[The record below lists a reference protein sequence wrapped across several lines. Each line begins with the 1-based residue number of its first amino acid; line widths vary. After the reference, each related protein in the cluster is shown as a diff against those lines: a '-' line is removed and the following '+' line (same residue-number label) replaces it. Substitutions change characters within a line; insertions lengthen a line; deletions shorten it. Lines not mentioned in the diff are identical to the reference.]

1 MIQYARQNIAASDI
15 DAVIEALRS
24 DFLTQGQL
32 VPKFEQAIAQRVSA
46 PYAIATN
53 SGTSA
58 LHIACMALGLG
69 AGDLLWTVP
78 NSFVASANCAL
89 LCGADVDFVDINPT
103 TYCMDVE
110 SLERKLSIAQRNG
123 KLPKVIVPVH
133 YSGRSAAMKEI
144 RALTDQ
150 YGIFVIEDACHAT
163 GGNYLGEP
171 IGNCKF
177 SDIAVFSFHPVKIMT
192 TAEGGLALAKDADLA
207 NRMKRIRTHGV
218 TRLPAE
224 MENEQ
229 PQVWEYEQVE
239 LGLNYRMTEIQAAL
253 GLSQLNRLRTFVE
266 RRRQLA
272 QQYDEQLN
280 GLPLFLPQI
289 NPVGESAWHLY
300 PVLID
305 ADQTD
310 LSRQDVFNSL
320 LEEGVKANVH
330 FIPIHTQPY
339 FKKMGFKVGDFPVS
353 EWFYSNEISLPMY
366 YDLSDEQQSFVA
378 SALTKIFKV

>member
-15 DAVIEALRS
+15 DAVIEALQS
-24 DFLTQGQL
+24 DFLTQGPL
-32 VPKFEQAIAQRVSA
+32 VPNFEQAIAERVSA
-46 PYAIATN
+46 SYAIAVN

-103 TYCMDVE
+103 TYCMDIE
-110 SLERKLSIAQRNG
+110 SLKKKLSIAQRIGN
-123 KLPKVIVPVH
+123 LPKVVVPVH

-192 TAEGGLALAKDADLA
+192 TTEGGLALTKDAGLA

-218 TRLPAE
+218 TRNPTE

-229 PQVWEYEQVE
+229 PQVWEYEQIE

-253 GLSQLNRLRTFVE
+253 GLSQLDRLNAFVG
-266 RRRQLA
+266 RRQQLA

-280 GLPLFLPQI
+280 ELPLILPQI
-289 NPVGESAWHLY
+289 HPTGESAWHLY
-300 PVLID
+300 PILINSE
-305 ADQTD
+305 QTD
-310 LSRQDVFNSL
+310 LTRKDVFNL
-320 LEEGVKANVH
+320 LMEEGVKPNVH

-339 FKKMGFKVGDFPVS
+339 FTKMGFKVGDFPVS

-366 YDLSDEQQSFVA
+366 FDLTDEQQNFVI
-378 SALTKIFKV
+378 SVLKKIFRK